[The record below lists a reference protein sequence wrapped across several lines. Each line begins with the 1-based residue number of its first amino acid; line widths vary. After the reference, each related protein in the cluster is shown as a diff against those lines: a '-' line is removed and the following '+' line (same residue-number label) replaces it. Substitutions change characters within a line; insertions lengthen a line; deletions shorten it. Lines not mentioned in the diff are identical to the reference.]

1 MLEVEKVFRMIKINR
16 SIQFGIV
23 LLFAAGTTLGFSFAP
38 LSRYFSSAL
47 RSLTQESE
55 IPIDLPVLD
64 VDFRGKIGA
73 NFPIELPPARKD
85 WGPSLNISYSGE
97 SGEGLLGEGWS
108 LSGFSGIY
116 RETSSGMTYD
126 SNDVFTSDLAGR
138 LVDVSGNGTEYRSKP
153 ESFFRFQK
161 QSACNDSSCTWIVK
175 DPAGNT
181 YTFGGSSDS
190 IITNSTGIPVIWGL
204 TKAEDRFGNS
214 YTFSYLPNVKRLY
227 PQSIGYQNKTISFV
241 YESSGSNIISYSGGL
256 QVIGSQ
262 LLSEIQISID
272 GSQVRSYSFDYE
284 TGEQGRKRL
293 ISIDREDSHPQFG
306 SGAFIPVNFQ
316 YSAYG
321 SYSLDRNTGW
331 DLSNKQLKF
340 WSRTPMYDKTRCTEG
355 AYACT
360 VFGTTDCSYLAAE
373 PAAYTACENTKA
385 TWFLACRLYVE
396 AYFDSC
402 NYGIKSP
409 RSIGAWADTNGD
421 GYPDYTR
428 FYGDEDGDVQI
439 GVLFNNKNGSYTS
452 SNPTFDVL
460 VQSINFNIIRSLAY
474 GDIDGN
480 AKTDLILSNGSILK
494 NYITNGSRYLSNDD
508 FSFSIASP
516 TYLTEVPQFYT
527 LSWLYDLNRDGRSD
541 HIRITGPD
549 EIRVRFSNG
558 TNFTNEKI
566 YSVPDVTSNPG
577 EFFDINS
584 DGIPEFVRYT
594 SSNGIEVYR
603 FSSDL
608 NSLVLNTYTVGNNGQ
623 AANFNPDS
631 GSLATRFWGDPNGD
645 GLLDFIT
652 YENDTLEIYWNR
664 FDSFST
670 TPTTVSISGLTFNN
684 EPNKFKSY
692 RFGDVNGDGYDD
704 LIAGNG
710 TNIRIFLS
718 DGTKILSGPVK
729 TIAASDEFDLVD
741 LNSDGRLDLVVYK
754 VPDNSIT
761 GGWEAYISKIGLP
774 GNILTKITGAYGLES
789 SISYVRRNDPSVSSL
804 ILPSSNSYPIIA
816 DNGGDLIVS
825 SIFNKISDT
834 VSETISYV
842 YENGKIAIGD
852 PYTSGYLGF
861 SKITTTN
868 SRTNVKTIET
878 YNQSSYL
885 FSGNKISEE
894 MRYINGAQES
904 IVTQKTYTYESA
916 SFNSLPY
923 NRLSASSE
931 TTYLGGVQVA
941 SSSSTFTYDSCGNSK
956 VSSEIGTSGT
966 ITRTQVFTCDTTNWV
981 LNQPLTDKTEH
992 NGVLTDNKLYSYDD
1006 KELRTVT
1013 EFPNT
1018 SVTKTRTFA
1027 YDTYGN
1033 PITVTDSKGKETN
1046 IEYDSATST
1055 FVTKTMNPLGHA
1067 TSMEYESVYG
1077 LETKVTN
1084 ANGGVDSREFDAYGR
1099 ILRRIKPGESDWSE
1113 EYEYGNTG
1121 KPNEEYTQKSVRDD
1135 SYGELR
1141 YKEYTDIFGNIR
1153 RKEST
1158 SIQGSLLVE
1167 EAEYRADGKLLRQS
1181 TPYIQNVTPNDWVNY
1196 EYSGP
1201 EGRVSFVS
1209 SPDGKTVNITYSGL
1223 TTTSVIKNGSET
1235 LNTEIETKDTFGNTI
1250 SKNSNGAIISYEY
1263 DEANRLTKIL
1273 DPAQGETN
1281 FTYDLLGNKKTVS
1294 DTSTGTSSHDYDS
1307 EGNLI
1312 RTTDARGRSIRN
1324 EYDDINRITRTY
1336 TDGSETQILY
1346 AYDSAPNGIGKPASV
1361 SDGSGITNLEYDI
1374 KGNIVRKVRAID
1386 DLTFVFRY
1394 TYDNQDRLQ
1403 DFTYPDGSVS
1413 HYFYSE
1419 MGIMTGIT
1427 MDMPDLG
1434 SYNHPVVK
1442 YEGPF
1447 PGTSGNFRV
1456 LRTLGNGVQSDIAFD
1471 PILKRPTGLKTTL
1484 KNGSLAQNLTYDYD
1498 SKDNIKKIID
1508 LLRPDRTQN
1517 FQFDSLNRLVS
1528 ATGKYGAESYTY
1540 DSRGNLRQKG
1550 DTTLNYS
1557 DSSKP
1562 YRITSAISNLA
1573 GTTTYSYDSSGNIVN
1588 RGGDS
1593 LTYDAFGKLVDIQP
1607 YGGGDRIRMN
1617 YGFDGIRVKKVRDA
1631 DASIEYYP
1639 DPSYEVVRKPGQ
1651 PDTHTLYI
1659 RGLSGDLVSQLAR
1672 QDANLISA
1680 MEVSDSNKLTK
1691 AYWKPGIDKLVGISK
1706 SSFHSFL
1713 YDYNGKLSLRYDLLV
1728 WALILITAYYWFWKN
1743 RERIK
1748 EFSSPRLSSVAPIIL
1763 TVMIF
1768 STVNNCGIFIPNQG
1782 EEGVPPWALIPLGNT
1797 DGAPSIDSPGNGSGG
1812 GSGSIGGTPIPGMI
1826 FFHPDHLGS
1835 ISMVSNGEGG
1845 VMTGGDLGGASLI
1858 SYKPYGEIDRTN
1870 SSGPDIFRYKYTGQ
1884 QEDRESSLYYYK
1896 ARFFD
1901 PKIGR
1906 FLQPDSVIASAKS
1919 QGMNRY
1925 MYVSGNPVNFRD
1937 PGGHNEYVHMFN
1949 EILKTMFH
1957 HANGAMAYA
1966 GRSVDHLWRGY
1977 FREVD
1982 HAFKQYMHNID
1993 HQWRG
1998 HFRRIDHAIRGPLR
2012 TIDHSLRGYAREI
2025 DHSVRS
2031 YLTALDHGVK
2041 AHFRRVDDGF
2051 RRTMARID
2059 RGFRTAARG
2068 VDQTARRIGEAF
2080 EQEVLGKRH
2089 TDGDRWSRLADR
2101 VIPGIFSGG
2110 LQHGIYLLT
2119 GDKFFKFGFVGLG
2132 IDVSIWASYENRGF
2146 GIYEKL
2152 SPIGLIGLLI
2162 VYNEWGFDE
2171 NPIFRNIMIMYMYK
2185 KFGLSPGAC
2194 MVGGQEF
2201 YDCD

>member
-1 MLEVEKVFRMIKINR
+1 M
-16 SIQFGIV
+16 
-23 LLFAAGTTLGFSFAP
+23 
-38 LSRYFSSAL
+38 
-47 RSLTQESE
+47 
-55 IPIDLPVLD
+55 D

-73 NFPIELPPARKD
+73 SFPIELPPARKD
-85 WGPSLNISYSGE
+85 WGPSLNISYSGG

-116 RETSSGMTYD
+116 REASSGMTYG
-126 SNDVFTSDLAGR
+126 SNDIFTSDLAGR
-138 LVDVSGNGTEYRSKP
+138 LIDVSGNGTEYRSKP

-161 QSACNDSSCTWIVK
+161 QAGCNDSSCTWTVK
-175 DPAGNT
+175 DPSGNI

-190 IITNSTGIPVIWGL
+190 VLTSVNGVPVIWGL
-204 TKAEDRFGNS
+204 RKAEDRFGNV
-214 YTFSYLPNVKRLY
+214 YNFTYVPNVKRLY
-227 PQSIGYQNKTISFV
+227 PQTITYQNKTISFA
-241 YESSGSNIISYSGGL
+241 YDDSGSNVMSYSGGL
-256 QVIGSQ
+256 QVAGSK
-262 LLSEIQISID
+262 LLSEIQILID
-272 GSQVRSYSFDYE
+272 GSQIRSYSFGYE
-284 TGEQGRKRL
+284 SGEQGRKKL
-293 ISIDREDSHPQFG
+293 VSIDREESHPQFG

-321 SYSLDRNTGW
+321 NYSLDRNTDW
-331 DLSNKQLKF
+331 DIAGKQLKF
-340 WSRTPMYDKTRCTEG
+340 WSRTPMYDKTRCVEG

-385 TWFLACRLYVE
+385 TWFLACKLYVE
-396 AYFDSC
+396 AYFDPC
-402 NYGIKSP
+402 NNGIKSP
-409 RSIGAWADTNGD
+409 RSLGAWGDVNGD
-421 GYPDYTR
+421 GYPDYIR
-428 FYGDEDGDVQI
+428 LYGDQDGTVKI
-439 GVLFNNKNGSYTS
+439 GILSNQKTGDFVL
-452 SNPTFDVL
+452 SNSLIDPQAEGT
-460 VQSINFNIIRSLAY
+460 NFNTLRSVSF

-480 AKTDLILSNGSILK
+480 VKSDLSISSGSNLKIFFSDGTKFILPIN
-494 NYITNGSRYLSNDD
+494 D
-508 FSFSIASP
+508 FSYSVDSP
-516 TYLTEVPQFYT
+516 TYLIDVPQFYT
-527 LSWLYDLNRDGRSD
+527 LSWLYDLNQDGRSD
-541 HIRITGPD
+541 HLRVTGSD

-558 TNFTNEKI
+558 SNFTNEKV
-566 YSVPDVTSNPG
+566 YSVPGVTSNPG

-584 DGIPEFVRYT
+584 DGIPEFVRYN

-608 NSLVLNTYTVGNNGQ
+608 NSLILNTYTVGNNGQ
-623 AANFNPDS
+623 SANFNPDA
-631 GSLATRFWGDPNGD
+631 GSLSTRFWGDPNGD

-652 YENDTLEIYWNR
+652 YKNDTLEIYWNQ

-670 TPTTVSISGLTFNN
+670 SPTTVSVPGLTFNN
-684 EPNKFKSY
+684 EGNKFKGY
-692 RFGDVNGDGYDD
+692 RFADINGDGYDD
-704 LIAGNG
+704 FIAGDG
-710 TNIRIFLS
+710 SNIRIFLS
-718 DGTKILSGPVK
+718 DGTKILSSPVK

-741 LNSDGRLDLVVYK
+741 LNSDGRLDLIVYK
-754 VPDNSIT
+754 IPDNSIT
-761 GGWEAYISKIGLP
+761 GGWEAYISKTGLP

-789 SISYVRRNDPSVSSL
+789 SISYVRRNDPSVSNL

-825 SIFNKISDT
+825 SITNKISDS
-834 VSETISYV
+834 VSETISYI

-852 PYTSGYLGF
+852 PYSGGYLGF

-868 SRTNVKTIET
+868 SRTNIKTIEA

-904 IVTQKTYTYESA
+904 TVTQKTYAYESA
-916 SFNSLPY
+916 SFNSFPY
-923 NRLSASSE
+923 SRLSASSE

-941 SSSSTFTYDSCGNSK
+941 SSSSTYTYDPCGNPR

-966 ITRTQVFTCDTTNWV
+966 ITRTQVYSCDTNNWV
-981 LNQPLTDKTEH
+981 LNQPVSDKTEH
-992 NGVLTDNKLYSYDD
+992 NGVLTDSKVYTYDD
-1006 KELRTVT
+1006 KELRTIT

-1018 SVTKTRTFA
+1018 SVARTRTFI

-1033 PITVTDSKGKETN
+1033 PITVTDSKGRETN
-1046 IEYDSATST
+1046 VEYDSSTST
-1055 FVTKTMNPLGHA
+1055 FVTKTTNPLGHV
-1067 TSMEYESVYG
+1067 TSMEYESIYG

-1084 ANGGVDSREFDAYGR
+1084 TNGGVETREFDAYGR
-1099 ILRRIKPGESDWSE
+1099 ILRKIKPGESDWSE

-1141 YKEYTDIFGNIR
+1141 YKEYINVFGNVR

-1167 EAEYRADGKLLRQS
+1167 EAEYRADGKLQRQS
-1181 TPYIQNVTPNDWVNY
+1181 VPFIQNITPSDWVTY

-1201 EGRVSFVS
+1201 EGRASLIS
-1209 SPDGKTVNITYSGL
+1209 SPDGKTVNVTYNGL
-1223 TTTSVIKNGSET
+1223 TTTSIIKKGSET
-1235 LNTEIETKDTFGNTI
+1235 LSTEIETKDTFGNTI
-1250 SKNSNGAIISYEY
+1250 SKSSNGVAISYEY

-1273 DPAQGETN
+1273 DPAQGETS
-1281 FTYDLLGNKKTVS
+1281 FTYDLFGNKKTIS
-1294 DTSTGTSSHDYDS
+1294 DTSTGLSSHEYDS

-1312 RTTDARGRSIRN
+1312 RTVDARGRSIRN
-1324 EYDDINRITRTY
+1324 EYDNMNRITRTY

-1346 AYDSAPNGIGKPASV
+1346 TYDTSSNGIGRPASI
-1361 SDGSGITNLEYDI
+1361 SDGSGTTNLEYDI
-1374 KGNIVRKVRAID
+1374 KGNIIRKVRAID

-1394 TYDNQDRLQ
+1394 TYDNQDRLL

-1447 PGTSGNFRV
+1447 PGISGNYRV
-1456 LRTLGNGVQSDIAFD
+1456 LRTLGNGIQTDITFD

-1484 KNGSLAQNLTYDYD
+1484 KNGSLSQNLTYEYD
-1498 SKDNIKKIID
+1498 SKDNIQKITD

-1517 FQFDSLNRLVS
+1517 FQFDSSNRLVS
-1528 ATGKYGAESYTY
+1528 ATGKYGVENYTY
-1540 DSRGNLRQKG
+1540 DSRGNLKQKG
-1550 DTTLNYS
+1550 DSTLSYS
-1557 DSSKP
+1557 DASKP
-1562 YRITSAISNLA
+1562 YRITSANSSLA
-1573 GTTTYSYDSSGNIVN
+1573 GTTTYSYDNSGNIVD
-1588 RGGDS
+1588 RGGDA
-1593 LTYDAFGKLVDIQP
+1593 LTYDAFGKLIDIQP
-1607 YGGGDRIRMN
+1607 YGGGDRIRMT
-1617 YGFDGIRVKKVRDA
+1617 YGFDGARIKKVRDA

-1680 MEVSDSNKLTK
+1680 AEVSNPNILAK
-1691 AYWKPGIDKLVGISK
+1691 ANWKPGFDKLVGISK
-1706 SSFHSFL
+1706 AGFHTFM
-1713 YDYNGKLSLRYDLLV
+1713 YDYSGKLSLRYDLLV
-1728 WALILITAYYWFWKN
+1728 WTFILITAYYWLWKN
-1743 RERIK
+1743 KEKIREL
-1748 EFSSPRLSSVAPIIL
+1748 SSLRLSSVAPIVL
-1763 TVMIF
+1763 TMMIF

-1782 EEGVPPWALIPLGNT
+1782 EEGIPPWALIPVGNT
-1797 DGAPSIDSPGNGSGG
+1797 DGTPSIDSPGNGSGG
-1812 GSGSIGGTPIPGMI
+1812 GSGSVGGTPIPGMI

-1835 ISMVSNGEGG
+1835 ISMVSNGEGSIL
-1845 VMTGGDLGGASLI
+1845 TGGDLGGASLI

-1966 GRSVDHLWRGY
+1966 GRSVDHMWRSF

-1982 HAFKQYMHNID
+1982 HSFKQYMHNID

-2041 AHFRRVDDGF
+2041 THFRRVDDGF
-2051 RRTMARID
+2051 RRAMRGID
-2059 RGFRTAARG
+2059 RGFKAAARG

-2101 VIPGIFSGG
+2101 VLGTFASGG
-2110 LQHGIYLLT
+2110 MSWLIGDLGKDWIFRGFNIYT
-2119 GDKFFKFGFVGLG
+2119 FGFSLG
-2132 IDVSIWASYENRGF
+2132 VDLAIWSSYETRGF

-2152 SPIGLIGLLI
+2152 SPIGLVGLLV
-2162 VYNEWGFDE
+2162 VYNQWGFDE
-2171 NPIFRNIMIMYMYK
+2171 NPIFRNIMTMYMYK
-2185 KFGLSPGAC
+2185 KYGLSPGAC

>member
-1 MLEVEKVFRMIKINR
+1 MIKR
-16 SIQFGIV
+16 KKSIQFGII
-23 LLFAAGTTLGFSFAP
+23 LLFVAGTTLGFSFAP

-55 IPIDLPVLD
+55 IPIDLPTLD

-73 NFPIELPPARKD
+73 SIPIELPPARKD
-85 WGPSLNISYSGE
+85 WGPSINISYSVE

-108 LSGFSGIY
+108 LSGISGIY
-116 RETSSGMTYD
+116 RETSSGMTYG
-126 SNDVFTSDLAGR
+126 SNDFFTSDLAGR

-153 ESFFRFQK
+153 ESFFQFQK
-161 QSACNDSSCTWIVK
+161 QSTCNDSSCVWIVK
-175 DPAGNT
+175 DPSGNT

-190 IITNSTGIPVIWGL
+190 VITNATGIPVIWGL
-204 TKAEDRFGNS
+204 RKAEDRFGNS
-214 YTFSYLPNVKRLY
+214 YTFTYLPNVKRLY
-227 PQSIGYQNKTISFV
+227 PQTISYQNKTISFV
-241 YESSGSNIISYSGGL
+241 YESSGSSIISYSGGL
-256 QVIGSQ
+256 QTVGSQ

-272 GSQVRSYSFDYE
+272 GSQVRSYSFEYE

-293 ISIDREDSHPQFG
+293 TSIDREESHPQFG
-306 SGAFIPVNFQ
+306 SGAFIPVSFQ
-316 YSAYG
+316 YSASG
-321 SYSLDRNTGW
+321 NYSLDRNTSW
-331 DLSNKQLKF
+331 DISNKQLKL
-340 WSRTPMYDKTRCTEG
+340 WSRTPMYDKTRCVEG

-373 PAAYTACENTKA
+373 PASYTACMNTKA
-385 TWFLACRLYVE
+385 TWGLACQLYVE
-396 AYFDSC
+396 AYYESC

-409 RSIGAWADTNGD
+409 RSIGAWGDVSGD
-421 GYPDYTR
+421 GYPDYIR
-428 FYGDEDGDVQI
+428 LYGDQDNNVQLGSFI
-439 GVLFNNKNGSYTS
+439 NQKTGSFTPSNSVFDEILAGVSFNT
-452 SNPTFDVL
+452 L
-460 VQSINFNIIRSLAY
+460 RSLNF

-480 AKTDLILSNGSILK
+480 AKSDLSISNGTNLR
-494 NYITNGSRYLSNDD
+494 NYFSDGVKIISPGND
-508 FSFSIASP
+508 FTYSVSSP
-516 TYLTEVPQFYT
+516 VYLTEVPQFYT
-527 LSWLYDLNRDGRSD
+527 LSWLYDINRDGRSD
-541 HIRITGPD
+541 HIRIAGPN
-549 EIRVRFSNG
+549 EVRVRFSNG
-558 TNFTNEKI
+558 TSFTNEKI
-566 YSVPDVTSNPG
+566 YPVPGVVSNPG

-584 DGIPEFVRYT
+584 DSIPEFVRYT

-608 NSLVLNTYTVGNNGQ
+608 DSLILNSYTVGNNGQ

-645 GLLDFIT
+645 GLIDLLV
-652 YENDTLEIYWNR
+652 YNNDSFEIYWNQ

-670 TPTTVSISGLTFNN
+670 VPTIVSIPGLTFNN

-692 RFGDVNGDGYDD
+692 RLGDMDGDGFDD
-704 LIAGNG
+704 LIAGDG

-718 DGTKILSGPVK
+718 DGTTILSSPVK

-741 LNSDGRLDLVVYK
+741 LNSDGRLDLVVFK
-754 VPDNSIT
+754 VPNNSIT
-761 GGWEAYISKIGLP
+761 GGWEAYISKTGLP

-789 SISYVRRNDPSVSSL
+789 SISYIRRNDPSVSNL

-825 SIFNKISDT
+825 SITNKLSDT

-861 SKITTTN
+861 SKVTTSN
-868 SRTNVKTIET
+868 SRTNVKIIET

-885 FSGNKISEE
+885 FSGKKISEE
-894 MRYINGAQES
+894 MRYVNGAQES

-916 SFNSLPY
+916 SFNSIPY
-923 NRLSASSE
+923 SRMSASSE

-941 SSSSTFTYDSCGNSK
+941 SSSSTFTYDSCGNPK

-966 ITRTQVFTCDTTNWV
+966 ITRTQTYACDTANWV
-981 LNQPLTDKTEH
+981 LNQPSTDKTER
-992 NGVLTDNKLYSYDD
+992 NGVLTDSKVYTYDD
-1006 KELRTVT
+1006 KELRIVT
-1013 EFPNT
+1013 EFPST
-1018 SVTKTRTFA
+1018 SVTRTRTFA

-1046 IEYDSATST
+1046 VEYDSATST
-1055 FVTKTMNPLGHA
+1055 FVTKTTNPLGHT
-1067 TSMEYESVYG
+1067 TSMEYDSVYG

-1084 ANGGVDSREFDAYGR
+1084 ANGGTETRAFDAYGR

-1113 EYEYGNTG
+1113 EFEYGNTG
-1121 KPNEEYTQKSVRDD
+1121 KPNEEYSQKSVRDD

-1141 YKEYTDIFGNIR
+1141 YKEYIDIFGNVR

-1167 EAEYRADGKLLRQS
+1167 EAEYRADGKLQKQS
-1181 TPYIQNVTPNDWVNY
+1181 TPYIQNVTPSDWVNY
-1196 EYSGP
+1196 EYTGP
-1201 EGRVSFVS
+1201 EGRVSLIS
-1209 SPDGKTVNITYSGL
+1209 SPDGKTVSVTYNGL
-1223 TTTSVIKNGSET
+1223 TTTSVVKKGSET
-1235 LNTEIETKDTFGNTI
+1235 LSTEIETKDTFGNTI
-1250 SKNSNGAIISYEY
+1250 SKSSNGAIISYEY
-1263 DEANRLTKIL
+1263 DEANRLTKII

-1281 FTYDLLGNKKTVS
+1281 FTYDLFGNKKTVS
-1294 DTSTGTSSHDYDS
+1294 DTSSGTSSHDYDT
-1307 EGNLI
+1307 EGNLT
-1312 RTTDARGRSIRN
+1312 RTVDARGRSIRN

-1346 AYDSAPNGIGKPASV
+1346 TYDTASNGIGRPASI
-1361 SDGSGITNLEYDI
+1361 SDGLGTTNLEYNI
-1374 KGNIVRKVRAID
+1374 KGNIVRKVRTID

-1394 TYDNQDRLQ
+1394 SYDNQDRLQ

-1419 MGIMTGIT
+1419 MGVMTGIT

-1471 PILKRPTGLKTTL
+1471 PILKRPTGIKTTL
-1484 KNGSLAQNLTYDYD
+1484 KNGSIAQNLAYEYD
-1498 SKDNIKKIID
+1498 SKDNIQKITD

-1540 DSRGNLRQKG
+1540 DSRGNLKQKG
-1550 DTTLNYS
+1550 DTTLGYS
-1557 DSSKP
+1557 DSSRP
-1562 YRITSAISNLA
+1562 YRITSATSDLA
-1573 GTTTYSYDSSGNIVN
+1573 GTTSYSYDGSGNIVN
-1588 RGGDS
+1588 RGGDA

-1617 YGFDGIRVKKVRDA
+1617 YGFDGARIKKVRDA

-1659 RGLSGDLVSQLAR
+1659 RGLSGDLVSQLTR
-1672 QDANLISA
+1672 QDANLISI
-1680 MEVSDSNKLTK
+1680 MEVSNSNILAKE
-1691 AYWKPGIDKLVGISK
+1691 YWKPGIDKLAGISK

-1713 YDYNGKLSLRYDLLV
+1713 YDYSGKLSLRYDLVV
-1728 WALILITAYYWFWKN
+1728 WTLILITAYYWFWKN
-1743 RERIK
+1743 KEKIK
-1748 EFSSPRLSSVAPIIL
+1748 ELSNPRLSSFAPLVL

-1782 EEGVPPWALIPLGNT
+1782 EEGVPPWALIPVGNT
-1797 DGAPSIDSPGNGSGG
+1797 DGTPSIDSPGNGSGG
-1812 GSGSIGGTPIPGMI
+1812 GSGSVGGTPIPGMI

-1835 ISMVSNGEGG
+1835 ISMVSNGEGSAL
-1845 VMTGGDLGGASLI
+1845 TGGDLGGASLI
-1858 SYKPYGEIDRTN
+1858 AYKPYGEIDRTN

-1884 QEDRESSLYYYK
+1884 QEDRESSLFYYK

-1906 FLQPDSVIASAKS
+1906 FIQPDSVIASAKS

-1949 EILKTMFH
+1949 EILKKMFH
-1957 HANGAMAYA
+1957 HANGVMSTV
-1966 GRSVDHLWRGY
+1966 GHSIDHTWKDHFRRVDHTYRRYL
-1977 FREVD
+1977 
-1982 HAFKQYMHNID
+1982 
-1993 HQWRG
+1993 
-1998 HFRRIDHAIRGPLR
+1998 RRIDHAVRSPLR
-2012 TIDHSLRGYAREI
+2012 AMDHSLRGYARGI
-2025 DHSVRS
+2025 DHRIKS
-2031 YLTALDHGVK
+2031 YLSSLDRGVK
-2041 AHFRRVDDGF
+2041 AHFRRVDDGAKAHF
-2051 RRTMARID
+2051 RRVDHGFKGAMASIE
-2059 RGFRTAARG
+2059 RGFRAAARG

-2089 TDGDRWSRLADR
+2089 TNGDSWSRLGDR
-2101 VIPGIFSGG
+2101 VLGTFASGGMNLLIGNLGEDWFFSGFNIYTFG
-2110 LQHGIYLLT
+2110 LS
-2119 GDKFFKFGFVGLG
+2119 VGLDIG
-2132 IDVSIWASYENRGF
+2132 IWASYESRGF

-2152 SPIGLIGLLI
+2152 SPIGLIGLLV
-2162 VYNEWGFDE
+2162 VYNQWGYDE
-2171 NPIFRNIMIMYMYK
+2171 NPIFRNIMTMYMYK
-2185 KFGLSPGAC
+2185 KYGLAPGAC
-2194 MVGGQEF
+2194 IVGGQEF
-2201 YDCD
+2201 YDCN